1 MYLLRFCC
9 VFCPTSWGASLQHAI
24 GHVGPENFGP
34 EKSEV
39 SKKTQHTAYIHT
51 YIYKNPRLIYIY
63 LYIHIHIHIYIY
75 NLHELSYDLY
85 MKSVYDV
92 AYQKYE
98 IDKQKCFLKI

>member
-39 SKKTQHTAYIHT
+39 SKKTQHTAYIH
-51 YIYKNPRLIYIY
+51 IQKPKA
-63 LYIHIHIHIYIY
+63 HIYIY
-75 NLHELSYDLY
+75 TY
-85 MKSVYDV
+85 MFIYMHIIYIYIIYMNS
-92 AYQKYE
+92 
-98 IDKQKCFLKI
+98 L